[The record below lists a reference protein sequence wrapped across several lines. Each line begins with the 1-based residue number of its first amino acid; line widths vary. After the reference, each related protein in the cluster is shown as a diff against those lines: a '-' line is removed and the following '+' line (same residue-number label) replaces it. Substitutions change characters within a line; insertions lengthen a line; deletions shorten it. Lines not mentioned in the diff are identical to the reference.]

1 MEVGITRIS
10 LSNAPQAAASSP
22 FYAFGQA
29 ESTQTI
35 LLNGSGTPPFPENL
49 ITLNG
54 FSSVKNLTVDLVN
67 SAINFNTEGAYLLGI
82 NLNVQHGGNH
92 DIVVY
97 PRINGNN
104 DYYYTQV
111 FNLHANPNG
120 VSVYVGFTML
130 KTFSAGD
137 NIQFYATTNG
147 GGTSITTDGLN
158 NVNLSVRITANYVGT
173 L

>member
-1 MEVGITRIS
+1 MSGITITQPS
-10 LSNAPQAAASSP
+10 ATAAPYSA
-22 FYAFGQA
+22 YGQA
-29 ESTQTI
+29 ESTQII

-49 ITLNG
+49 ITFDA
-54 FSSVKNLTVDLVN
+54 FSSVKNMTIDLVN
-67 SAINFNTEGAYLLGI
+67 SAINFNADGAYLLGI
-82 NLNVQHGGNH
+82 NLNVQHNGNH

-130 KTFSAGD
+130 KMFSAGD

-147 GGTSITTDGLN
+147 NGTSITTDGLN
-158 NVNLSVRITANYVGT
+158 NVNLSVRITANYVGD